1 MNLQDIKPKTVYRAT
16 AGVAGF
22 GLAVIILTAI
32 FSGQGKATVTGR
44 VSFQGKPVIWGSV
57 VVFGKDGRSSSGR
70 IEADGTY
77 RVENAATGAVSVAVV
92 SRDPLV
98 QNWASNLKTTR
109 ARPTSKAFSASPV
122 DRKLWFPL
130 PTHFE
135 DPQSSGVTLLLK
147 SGDNEKD
154 LNLN

>member
-1 MNLQDIKPKTVYRAT
+1 MNLQDVKPQTVYRAT

-32 FSGQGKATVTGR
+32 FAGQGRATVSGR

-57 VVFGKDGRSSSGR
+57 VVVGQDGRTAAGR
-70 IEADGTY
+70 IEADGTFK
-77 RVENAATGAVSVAVV
+77 VENAATGAVSVAVV

-98 QNWASNLKTTR
+98 QNWASNIKATR
-109 ARPTSKAFSASPV
+109 ARPTSKSFSASPV
-122 DRKLWFPL
+122 DRKQWFPL

-135 DPQSSGVTLLLK
+135 DPHSSGVTLRLR
-147 SGDNEKD
+147 SGDNQND
-154 LNLN
+154 LHLN

>member
-1 MNLQDIKPKTVYRAT
+1 MNVQNIKPKTVYQAT
-16 AGVAGF
+16 AGIAGF
-22 GLAVIILTAI
+22 GLVVILLAAI
-32 FSGQGKATVTGR
+32 FSGQGKATLTGH
-44 VSFQGKPVIWGSV
+44 VSFQGKPIIWGSV
-57 VVFGKDGRSSSGR
+57 VVVGQDGRTAAGR
-70 IEADGTY
+70 IEADGTF
-77 RVENAATGAVSVAVV
+77 RVENAATGSVSVAVV

-122 DRKLWFPL
+122 DRKKWFPL

-135 DPQSSGVTLLLK
+135 DPQASGVTMLLK